1 MKAWYGAN
9 ATAEN
14 NWSTT
19 TCRSSTFPTTTCCKV
34 FDLMGQGKV
43 NGYMCQGFNPIAA
56 LPDKNRVMAALAKL
70 KWLVVMDPLATE
82 TSEFWRNV
90 GPFNDVKSAEIQ
102 TEVIRLPTT
111 CFAEEDGSLVNSSR
125 WLQWHWKGAD
135 GPGEAQTDIRI
146 MSELF
151 LRLRNAIRP
160 RRQPP
165 TRCSNC
171 PGPTRSPTNLRRKNW
186 PRKST
191 AAPPPTSPMPLARRS
206 RPVPNWRRSPAQ
218 GRRQHRVRLLDLRR
232 QLDRGGQPDGP
243 PRQRRPVWH
252 ASTSGLG
259 LGLAGQP
266 ADSLQPRLGR
276 RAANRGIRK
285 TPGVVERQG
294 LGRHR
299 RAGLQGR
306 CAAGSRDEPVHHEP
320 RRRGAVLRR
329 RQDERGPFPEHYEPF
344 ETPIG
349 INPLH
354 PQNKKA
360 TSNPAARIF
369 DSVWEPSAK
378 DSRTPPPATG

>member
-1 MKAWYGAN
+1 
-9 ATAEN
+9 
-14 NWSTT
+14 
-19 TCRSSTFPTTTCCKV
+19 
-34 FDLMGQGKV
+34 
-43 NGYMCQGFNPIAA
+43 
-56 LPDKNRVMAALAKL
+56 
-70 KWLVVMDPLATE
+70 MDPLATE

-90 GPFNDVKSAEIQ
+90 GPFNDVKSADIQ

-151 LRLRNAIRP
+151 LRLRQRYQAKAANT
-160 RRQPP
+160 P
-165 TRCSNC
+165 TRSSNC
-171 PGPTRSPTNLRRKNW
+171 PGPTRSPTSLRRKNW

-191 AAPPPTSPMPLARRS
+191 APPPPTSPMPLARRS
-206 RPVPNWRRSPAQ
+206 RPIPNWRRSPAQ
-218 GRRQHRVRLLDLRR
+218 GRRQHRVRLLDFLR

-243 PRQRRPVWH
+243 PRQQRSVWH
-252 ASTSGLG
+252 ASTSGW
-259 LGLAGQP
+259 AWAWP
-266 ADSLQPRLGR
+266 
-276 RAANRGIRK
+276 ANRRILYNRASADVQGKPWDPKNAWCGGTARPGAAPTCPTTRPMCRRK
-285 TPGVVERQG
+285 
-294 LGRHR
+294 
-299 RAGLQGR
+299 
-306 CAAGSRDEPVHHEP
+306 RDEPVHHEP

-349 INPLH
+349 INPMH
-354 PQNKKA
+354 PDNKKA

-369 DSVWEPSAK
+369 DSVWDSLGVAK